1 MNKKVLNIFFR
12 FYMEWTFATL
22 IILML
27 HLLSGQ
33 QMPLLSTMAIPGI
46 ASLLFAILLERKRN
60 QGKALY
66 FLMIMPALYL
76 TGLGAGI
83 PVFYISVMA
92 LFIFWRTLHYH
103 QDVSSNSESVWLVLT
118 FLVGLFLSPLAHF
131 YDAAYLKQ
139 IAFLLTFQ
147 LLFIISGQFFIKW
160 MDIELVSKRKFA
172 WDFSKLL
179 GLGLL
184 ILMILTLGRN
194 LIKSI
199 FFFILQGIGWTFS
212 ILLYPLF
219 SWVENPIIKERAS
232 RLLSSRQQQVKEYK
246 SPFANANELI
256 DPNLWGPILFA
267 VIGVL
272 IFFYLYKKTSFF
284 TKEQEIGVSPS
295 GYVTSSSLDDSLY
308 SDPFYKNRTG
318 MPVNKIRKEIYQLE
332 KYAQKKDLARLNHEA
347 INEWLQRLGIDY
359 DERTVK
365 TYQQVRYG
373 ESAEDEVAE
382 WFKEEIKSIKKQLTI
397 MQKERKDDNKSK
409 IKNSLKKVFKR

>member
-46 ASLLFAILLERKRN
+46 ASLLFAILLERKGN
-60 QGKALY
+60 QAKALY
-66 FLMIMPALYL
+66 FLLIMPALYL
-76 TGLGAGI
+76 TGLWDGI
-83 PVFYISVMA
+83 SFFYITVMA
-92 LFIFWRTLHYH
+92 LFVFWRTLNYY
-103 QDVSSNSESVWLVLT
+103 QDETSSSESVWLVLT
-118 FLVGLFLSPLAHF
+118 ILVGLFLSPLAHF
-131 YDAAYLKQ
+131 YDGVYLKQ

-160 MDIELVSKRKFA
+160 IEIELVSKRKFA
-172 WDFSKLL
+172 WEFSKLL

-184 ILMILTLGRN
+184 IMVILTFGRN

-199 FFFILQGIGWTFS
+199 FFSILQGIGWIFS

-219 SWVENPIIKERAS
+219 SWVENPVIKERAS
-232 RLLSSRQQQVKEYK
+232 RLLSSRQQPAKEYE
-246 SPFANANELI
+246 SPFANAKELI
-256 DPNLWGPILFA
+256 DPDLWGPILFA
-267 VIGVL
+267 AIGVL
-272 IFFYLYKKTSFF
+272 IFFYLYKKTSLFN
-284 TKEQEIGVSPS
+284 KVQEVGVSPS

-308 SDPFYKNRTG
+308 SDPFYKNRPG
-318 MPVNKIRKEIYQLE
+318 KPVNQIRKEIYQLE

-373 ESAEDEVAE
+373 ASAEDEVEE

-397 MQKERKDDNKSK
+397 LQKERKEASKSEIK
-409 IKNSLKKVFKR
+409 ISLKNVFKR